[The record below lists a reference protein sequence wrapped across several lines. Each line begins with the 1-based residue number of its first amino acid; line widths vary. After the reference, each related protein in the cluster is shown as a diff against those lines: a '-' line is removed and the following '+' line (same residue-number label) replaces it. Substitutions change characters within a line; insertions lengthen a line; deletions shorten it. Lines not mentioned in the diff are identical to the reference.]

1 METKKA
7 LSVIAV
13 VLALAVVAR
22 CGPEAYKV
30 YVALKP
36 ENMCGVELGAE
47 SLSPNRK
54 LRAVIYQFDCG
65 ATTPFTTQVSIL
77 KPDEVLPYSS
87 GNVFSAYRGS
97 REGSWHG
104 PYAEIAWLNESTL
117 QVNYIGDAIVTNRN
131 STRGSV
137 SIKYVE
143 LSAEA
148 ANQAFN
154 PTASPPASP
163 RVN

>member
-1 METKKA
+1 M
-7 LSVIAV
+7 SVIAV
-13 VLALAVVAR
+13 FIALAVVAR
-22 CGPEAYKV
+22 CSPEAYKV
-30 YVALKP
+30 YVALQP

-47 SLSPNRK
+47 ALSPRGD

-65 ATTPFTTQVSIL
+65 ATTPFTTQVSVL
-77 KPDEVLPYSS
+77 KPHEALPYSS

-97 REGSWHG
+97 RKGSWHG

-117 QVNYIGDAIVTNRN
+117 QVKYIGDAIVTDRS

-137 SIKYVE
+137 NIEYVE

-148 ANQAFN
+148 ANETFN
-154 PTASPPASP
+154 PTALPSASP